1 MAPAVQW
8 AAVRLRLLALLAALA
23 AGAAPGAHAAAPQ
36 QSPQPQARA
45 WLVQNGATGEVL
57 AAHNHRGR
65 VPIASITKLMTVLV
79 ALERA
84 RLDEVV
90 TITRA
95 TTAIGESSI
104 QLRTGERV
112 RVRTLVEAALVQ
124 SANDAAHALA
134 VHVAGSA
141 SRFVALMNV
150 RARELGLVDTHFVR
164 PDGLDVPGHLS
175 SARDATLLGRIAMR
189 RPVVRAIVGKRT
201 IVSGGRTLR
210 TWNDLLGRFPG
221 LVGVKTGH
229 TTGAGWSQVAAARG
243 RGLTIYATLLGS
255 PSRDRRNADLAA
267 LLRWGLAQYRVVP
280 AVDRARVYARAST
293 EYGRPDVRLV
303 APQRSVRVVRV
314 GQPLVER
321 VVAPAGVALPVRK
334 GQQLGEVRVFA
345 GTKLLASRPL
355 VAAETI
361 TKPGLAGRVGWYAG
375 RTLRNA
381 WSIVGP

>member
-1 MAPAVQW
+1 
-8 AAVRLRLLALLAALA
+8 VRLRLLALLAALA
-23 AGAAPGAHAAAPQ
+23 AGAAPGDLAAAPQ
-36 QSPQPQARA
+36 QPPQPQARA
-45 WLVQNGATGEVL
+45 WLVQNGATGDVL
-57 AAHNHRGR
+57 AAHNHRER

-90 TITRA
+90 TITPA

-141 SRFVALMNV
+141 SRFVALMNA

-164 PDGLDVPGHLS
+164 PDGLDVSGHLS

-189 RPVVRAIVGKRT
+189 RPVVRGIVGRRT

-229 TTGAGWSQVAAARG
+229 TAGAGWSQVAAARG
-243 RGLTIYATLLGS
+243 PGLTIYATLLGS

-280 AVDRARVYARAST
+280 AVDPARVYARVPT
-293 EYGRPDVRLV
+293 EYGRPAARLV
-303 APQRSVRVVRV
+303 AAQRSVRVVRV

-321 VVAPAGVALPVRK
+321 VIAPAGVALPVRK
-334 GQQLGEVRVFA
+334 GQRLGEVRVFA

-361 TKPGLAGRVGWYAG
+361 TRPGLAGRVGWYAG